1 MIKKIRRAYWRWKFK
16 RLHPADR
23 EVARYMG
30 IDPES
35 LILRGEL

>member
-1 MIKKIRRAYWRWKFK
+1 MIKKIRRAYWRWRFNM
-16 RLHPADR
+16 LHPTDR
-23 EVARYMG
+23 EVMRYMG